1 MNKIMDQLNM
11 IGRKVDIITEGFTK
25 DQIEENI
32 DHFIE
37 QQKQEQDEDKGL
49 LVCIVCTNGSPQS
62 EPVEDNNKFIAMCNG
77 CKDWG
82 EFVYESELEG

>member
-1 MNKIMDQLNM
+1 MGYYKNQEIDMLDM
-11 IGRKVDIITEGFTK
+11 GYTK

-32 DHFIE
+32 DFFIE
-37 QQKQEQDEDKGL
+37 QEKQEQDEDKGL
-49 LVCIVCTNGSPQS
+49 LVCVVCNTGSNPSS
-62 EPVEDNNKFIAMCNG
+62 EPMEDDDKFIAMCGG

>member
-1 MNKIMDQLNM
+1 MSN
-11 IGRKVDIITEGFTK
+11 ITEGYTK

-32 DHFIE
+32 DFFIE
-37 QQKQEQDEDKGL
+37 QQITEQQEQDEDKGL
-49 LVCIVCTNGSPQS
+49 LVCVVCNTGSNPAS
-62 EPVEDNNKFIAMCNG
+62 EPMEDDDKFIAMCGG

>member
-1 MNKIMDQLNM
+1 MEQLNM
-11 IGRKVDIITEGFTK
+11 IGRKVDIITEGYTK

-32 DHFIE
+32 DFFIE
-37 QQKQEQDEDKGL
+37 QEKQEQDEDKGL
-49 LVCIVCTNGSPQS
+49 LVCVVCNTGSNPSS
-62 EPVEDNNKFIAMCNG
+62 EPMEDDDKFIAMCGG

>member
-1 MNKIMDQLNM
+1 MGYYKKQEIDMLDM
-11 IGRKVDIITEGFTK
+11 GFTK

-32 DHFIE
+32 DHFIDL
-37 QQKQEQDEDKGL
+37 QQQEQDEDKGL
-49 LVCIVCTNGSPQS
+49 LVCVVCNTGSNPSS
-62 EPVEDNNKFIAMCNG
+62 EPMEDDDKFIAMCGG

>member
-1 MNKIMDQLNM
+1 MSAYRDY
-11 IGRKVDIITEGFTK
+11 V
-25 DQIEENI
+25 EENI
-32 DHFIE
+32 DHLID
-37 QQKQEQDEDKGL
+37 QQQQEQDEDKGL

-62 EPVEDNNKFIAMCNG
+62 EPVEDDDKFIAMCNG